1 MKPKRTGPGLV
12 KSKQAPLL
20 ERRVR
25 GFVRCTDYRWR
36 ELFDHAEILSE
47 GAVRTDAEGRVYYG
61 STHIRL
67 FDGRLF
73 GANDAVARNDFRQL
87 MERDPHARLR
97 AMRIACLEAQVRS
110 GTSFEWTRTEVRFS
124 SDSDA
129 IDISID
135 VEARL
140 VREGRVGRL
149 HHGAR

>member
-1 MKPKRTGPGLV
+1 LV

-36 ELFDHAEILSE
+36 ELFESAEILSE
-47 GAVRTDAEGRVYYG
+47 GAVRTDPEGRVYYG

-67 FDGRLF
+67 FDGKLF
-73 GANDAVARNDFRQL
+73 GVNGTVDRAELRRL
-87 MERDPHARLR
+87 MELDPHARLR

-129 IDISID
+129 IDISVD

-140 VREGRVGRL
+140 VREGRV
-149 HHGAR
+149 ARGEREQSGSR